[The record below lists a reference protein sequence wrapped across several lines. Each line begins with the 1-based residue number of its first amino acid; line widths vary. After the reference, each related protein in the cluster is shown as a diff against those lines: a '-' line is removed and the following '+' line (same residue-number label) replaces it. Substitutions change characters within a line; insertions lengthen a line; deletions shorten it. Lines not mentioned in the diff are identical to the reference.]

1 MKAGG
6 VAATAPP
13 AEKMLSCGPNAA
25 AWAFIAA
32 GLGTCHR
39 PVARR
44 FSSVC
49 TAVTVS
55 AGVNAQCPA
64 RCTKTW
70 RSRLARPAWSTALR
84 YACSF
89 SGTTSPSPVVCMV
102 STGDRD
108 PAGEGDVLDQVSLGV
123 RAGLD
128 PRRAVQRQQVL
139 GQ

>member
-1 MKAGG
+1 
-6 VAATAPP
+6 
-13 AEKMLSCGPNAA
+13 MLSCGPNAA

-49 TAVTVS
+49 TAVIVS

-70 RSRLARPAWSTALR
+70 RSRLARPA
-84 YACSF
+84 
-89 SGTTSPSPVVCMV
+89 V
-102 STGDRD
+102 
-108 PAGEGDVLDQVSLGV
+108 PAQDLDGGGPPLVHGFVPQRPCPGQ
-123 RAGLD
+123 
-128 PRRAVQRQQVL
+128 RAVPVQLVAFE
-139 GQ
+139 

>member
-1 MKAGG
+1 
-6 VAATAPP
+6 
-13 AEKMLSCGPNAA
+13 MLSCGPSAA

-32 GLGTCHR
+32 GLGTCHC

-44 FSSVC
+44 FSSVW

-70 RSRLARPAWSTALR
+70 RSRLARPARSTALR

-102 STGDRD
+102 STGTEILPLKEMFLIR
-108 PAGEGDVLDQVSLGV
+108 
-123 RAGLD
+123 
-128 PRRAVQRQQVL
+128 
-139 GQ
+139 